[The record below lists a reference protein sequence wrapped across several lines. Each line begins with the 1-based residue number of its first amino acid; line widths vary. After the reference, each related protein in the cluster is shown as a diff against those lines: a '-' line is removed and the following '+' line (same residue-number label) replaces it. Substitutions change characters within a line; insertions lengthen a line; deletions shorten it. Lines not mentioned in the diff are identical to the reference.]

1 MPRIRNT
8 KPEFFRHE
16 GLQDLEVSNP
26 GKYPMLVF
34 SGLWTQADKNGVF
47 PWKPRSLKLDIL
59 PFLPFE
65 MADTLE
71 LLAGAGFIERFDHDG
86 EQYGYILKF
95 QAHQVISHKERDT
108 PSKFPA
114 PPSGTSR
121 TDPETDKNGTEPDQN
136 NIGTVQEQTQNGS
149 GTVPEPYQNGSS
161 TVPDTADIGHRTY
174 DIGCRTQDTGIT
186 AREEIPEPSRDRSG
200 SAPPPDIVRFRAK
213 DALLE
218 PLRQSFLAFNPQG
231 FTDPGAEEVALRSL
245 SERFMRMGRDN
256 PLDFTKDVLSAF
268 HTLVTGRD
276 KFWSRQPFLASVLVK
291 PGIFDRVMTELRATA
306 VANDWPP
313 VEVTT

>member
-71 LLAGAGFIERFDHDG
+71 LLAGAGFIERFEHDG

-108 PSKFPA
+108 PSKFPS
-114 PPSGTSR
+114 PPAGTPRSEPG
-121 TDPETDKNGTEPDQN
+121 TIQIDHETDHEDTSTIPEP
-136 NIGTVQEQTQNGS
+136 TQNGS
-149 GTVPEPYQNGSS
+149 GTVPEPTQNGSS
-161 TVPDTADIGHRTY
+161 TIPDTADIGHRTY
-174 DIGCRTQDTGIT
+174 DIGRRTQDTGIP
-186 AREEIPEPSRDRSG
+186 ARDEIPVPSRDRSG

-218 PLRQSFLAFNPQG
+218 PLRQSFLALNTQG
-231 FTDPGAEEVALRSL
+231 FTDPGAEEVALRAL
-245 SERFMRMGRDN
+245 SERFMRMGRDD

-268 HTLVTGRD
+268 YTLVTGRD

-291 PGIFDRVMTELRATA
+291 PGIFDRVLTELRAIAA
-306 VANDWPP
+306 VNDWPP
-313 VEVTT
+313 VEAT